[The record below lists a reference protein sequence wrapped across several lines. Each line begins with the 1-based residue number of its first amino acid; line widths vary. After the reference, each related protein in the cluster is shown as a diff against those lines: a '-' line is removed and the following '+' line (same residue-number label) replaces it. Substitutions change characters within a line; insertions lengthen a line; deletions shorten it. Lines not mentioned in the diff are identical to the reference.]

1 METVNEI
8 DIEEHILLNLT
19 MLFID
24 HDDFI
29 INTRTA
35 KQGGKIVSVTAYALG
50 NNLVPVARAT
60 AATTEEALKELLRA
74 TSAAL

>member
-1 METVNEI
+1 
-8 DIEEHILLNLT
+8 

-29 INTRTA
+29 INTRTV
-35 KQGGKIVSVTAYALG
+35 KQGGKIVSVTAYVLG

>member
-1 METVNEI
+1 
-8 DIEEHILLNLT
+8 

-29 INTRTA
+29 INTRTV

-50 NNLVPVARAT
+50 NNLSAT